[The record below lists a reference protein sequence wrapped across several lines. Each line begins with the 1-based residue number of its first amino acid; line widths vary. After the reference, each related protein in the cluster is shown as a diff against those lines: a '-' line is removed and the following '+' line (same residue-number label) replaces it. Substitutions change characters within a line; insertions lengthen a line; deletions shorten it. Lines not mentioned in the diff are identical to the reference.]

1 MNNLSTKL
9 PEPEINYRRDPRCLH
24 RDKPTSAKVQLG
36 EGANKPST
44 APHSNLSL
52 SIFYTTTDVGL
63 CLSVECA
70 ASSWSLQSEGVLP
83 LDQTDLE
90 WMVEIWG
97 SLLLCMDVQCEMV

>member
-9 PEPEINYRRDPRCLH
+9 PELEINYRRDPRCLH

-44 APHSNLSL
+44 TPHCNLSL

-63 CLSVECA
+63 CLSVECVA
-70 ASSWSLQSEGVLP
+70 PLSVHGLRVRGVP
-83 LDQTDLE
+83 P
-90 WMVEIWG
+90 IYSG
-97 SLLLCMDVQCEMV
+97 